1 MLNTNMQINKHLSIY
16 SWFPVSILVCVGVR
30 VSVSAYMQKQSYKC
44 IVQYAYIQLDVYLNI
59 HILSY
64 SYAYY
69 ILTSQISS
77 YLTFSTSF
85 QSMMAGCS
93 LGGECIHVKSRCLD
107 SQYFSVCNDP
117 SIIGNGGQT
126 PNPTFLFHRNLYLLS
141 ETIGCRSKPQSESK
155 KHYLLHSYIYLQ
167 TYM

>member
-30 VSVSAYMQKQSYKC
+30 VSVSAYMQQSYIC

-59 HILSY
+59 HIISY

>member
-16 SWFPVSILVCVGVR
+16 SWFPVSIYLLVYASLYLSLCICR
-30 VSVSAYMQKQSYKC
+30 AISVLYSH
-44 IVQYAYIQLDVYLNI
+44 AYIYIVDVYLNI
-59 HILSY
+59 RILSY
-64 SYAYY
+64 SYAYN

-141 ETIGCRSKPQSESK
+141 ETIGCRSLPQQDSK